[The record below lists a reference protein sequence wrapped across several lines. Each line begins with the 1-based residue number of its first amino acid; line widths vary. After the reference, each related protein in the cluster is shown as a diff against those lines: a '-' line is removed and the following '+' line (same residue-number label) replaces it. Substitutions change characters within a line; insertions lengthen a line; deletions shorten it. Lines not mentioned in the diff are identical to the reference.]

1 MSLLKSIIEAQGGKI
16 LQQVG
21 GNFGL
26 DSTQATKAI
35 GSLLPALTQHMK
47 KNAQS
52 DNGLEGLLGAIKQ
65 GNHSRYL
72 DDPSLFGQG
81 GQAPEATIKEGN
93 SILGHI
99 LGSKDVSRQVAADA
113 AQKTGIDVSILKKL
127 LPMVATMT
135 MGGIGKQA
143 QTKDSGLG
151 GLLGGLLSG
160 GVAQQRQ
167 SSGID
172 GILGGLLD
180 ADNDGSM
187 LDDLMGMAGKFLK

>member
-1 MSLLKSIIEAQGGKI
+1 MSLLKSIIEAQGGKV
-16 LQQVG
+16 LQQVA

-26 DSTQATKAI
+26 NAEQATKAI
-35 GSLLPALTQHMK
+35 GSLLPALTQNMK
-47 KNAQS
+47 KNVES
-52 DNGLEGLLGAIKQ
+52 DSGLEGLLGALKK
-65 GNHSRYL
+65 GNHARYL
-72 DDPSLFGQG
+72 EDPSLFGQG
-81 GQAPEATIKEGN
+81 GNLPEATIQEGN
-93 SILGHI
+93 GILGHI

-113 AQKTGIDVSILKKL
+113 AQKTGIDASILKKL

-135 MGGIGKQA
+135 MGGMSKQA
-143 QTKDSGLG
+143 QSSNSGLG

-172 GILGGLLD
+172 GILGKMLD

-187 LDDLMGMAGKFLK
+187 LDDVLGMAKKFF